1 MPTDAIRWPIP
12 RRRPGHGVEDKRR
25 ETMKRFASM
34 TAIALLATTPAVT
47 ALAQDDA
54 RAELNQEVYA
64 EGMAELTGDG
74 YDVET
79 VRQDDE
85 GSLTFM
91 ARNETNGRILIM
103 DDDGDVVSD
112 TMTDL
117 NASTRIEFEGE
128 DDDDGEA
135 SVMVGADTGIDVE
148 ADGENDGT
156 DDESSAS
163 VNIGSDT
170 SIGIEA
176 DGDDGDDSAS
186 LGIDAGV
193 DLGISADSDS

>member
-1 MPTDAIRWPIP
+1 
-12 RRRPGHGVEDKRR
+12 
-25 ETMKRFASM
+25 MKRFASM

-117 NASTRIEFEGE
+117 DASTRIEFEGE
-128 DDDDGEA
+128 DNDDGEA

>member
-1 MPTDAIRWPIP
+1 
-12 RRRPGHGVEDKRR
+12 
-25 ETMKRFASM
+25 MKRFASM

>member
-1 MPTDAIRWPIP
+1 
-12 RRRPGHGVEDKRR
+12 
-25 ETMKRFASM
+25 MKRFASM

-128 DDDDGEA
+128 GEGEDDDDGEA

>member
-1 MPTDAIRWPIP
+1 
-12 RRRPGHGVEDKRR
+12 
-25 ETMKRFASM
+25 MKRFASM

-117 NASTRIEFEGE
+117 DASTRIEFEGEGE